1 MTQEQKQIKIA
12 EACGWTEIEP
22 CTCHNGQARGFQPVK
37 GAHKKH
43 TPDYFNDLN
52 AIHGAEKILFPTHEA
67 EWYHKLHT
75 ICGDSWRIALTA
87 TAAQRAEAFGL
98 TLKLWK

>member
-43 TPDYFNDLN
+43 TPDYFSDLN
-52 AIHGAEKILFPTHEA
+52 AMHEA
-67 EWYHKLHT
+67 EKLLAGEQWVKYVRFLGEATQEQKGRCH
-75 ICGDSWRIALTA
+75 A

-98 TLKLWK
+98 TLGLWK